1 MRSYDAYLVTIPPPE
16 VLRAVVRRQRI
27 ERAVRRAP
35 IRLAAFGTLVWCAL
49 RLL

>member
-1 MRSYDAYLVTIPPPE
+1 MRSYESYLVTVLPPA

-27 ERAVRRAP
+27 ERAVRGAP